1 MENKCPIG
9 IWKFTDRSIRNMK
22 RLISKTNATG
32 LEYGAVL
39 EGNIIENKERIGIL
53 ELGAECLGSECDI
66 KNMRKAGPDKYFGG
80 EFHTH
85 PNTEDITPS
94 SSDLLR
100 FDTLRLD
107 ILGNVICIG
116 NKEYKIK
123 CFTHKYE
130 ALEPER
136 IKSRKRLLE
145 EIDKNTDLIRLKYV
159 GNVKDMI
166 KKDYTVFGPNDC
178 KLSKKV
184 VHEIEDKLNYKKR

>member
-9 IWKFTDRSIRNMK
+9 IWKFTDRAIRNMK
-22 RLISKTNATG
+22 RLMSKTKVTG

-39 EGNIIENKERIGIL
+39 EGDIIENNERIGIL
-53 ELGAECLGSECDI
+53 ELGTECLGSECDI
-66 KNMRKAGPDKYFGG
+66 KNMRKASPDKYFGG

-94 SSDLLR
+94 KSDLLR

-107 ILGNVICIG
+107 ILGNVMCIG

-123 CFTHKYE
+123 CFTHTYE

-136 IKSRKRLLE
+136 IKTRKKLLE
-145 EIDKNTDLIRLKYV
+145 KMNKNNGLIRIKHF
-159 GNVKDMI
+159 GNTKDII
-166 KKDYTVFGPNDC
+166 KKDYTVFSPNDC

-184 VHEIEDKLNYKKR
+184 ARKIEDKLYVKMR